1 MAESRLQVRG
11 LSKLFPGVRALD
23 AVDFDVQTGEVHALV
38 GENGAGKSTLIKIL
52 SGVHLPSA
60 GQILLDAS
68 PVSISSPEQAQL
80 MGISPVHQ
88 EVHLVPL
95 LSVAENIL
103 LGRQPKGRFGLI
115 DHRRMREIAGGYLAE
130 LGMPIDPAETL
141 AQLTVAKQQMVS
153 IARAL
158 SVNARILILDEP
170 TASMSDREA
179 KLLFDIIRRLRA
191 RGLSVIYI
199 SHRLEEV
206 FAVADRVTVL
216 RDGRAVGSHA
226 VGDITLNQVIQLM
239 VGREL
244 SDLFRKEEVAIG
256 PPVLEVKQLNVR
268 GVLHDISFTLHRG
281 EILGVAGLV
290 GAGRT
295 ELARAL
301 FGADR
306 RDSGEVLLDGKPMN
320 ARSPGEAIAHGLG
333 LAPEDRKQ
341 HGLIMGMSVAHNMTL
356 ANLFRRQRLGF
367 INLRRE
373 RDTAQDYVRRL
384 GIRTPDVQRDVKFLS
399 GGNQQRVVIAKWLET
414 RPRVLILDEPTQGV
428 DVGAK
433 AEIHALMVDLARSG
447 VGILM
452 ISSDLPEVLQMSD
465 RLLVMHQGRITGCLG
480 REEASQ
486 EQVMRYATD
495 TVLQTAAPLPT
506 PTVRADLAT

>member
-1 MAESRLQVRG
+1 V
-11 LSKLFPGVRALD
+11 
-23 AVDFDVQTGEVHALV
+23 
-38 GENGAGKSTLIKIL
+38 
-52 SGVHLPSA
+52 
-60 GQILLDAS
+60 
-68 PVSISSPEQAQL
+68 
-80 MGISPVHQ
+80 
-88 EVHLVPL
+88 
-95 LSVAENIL
+95 
-103 LGRQPKGRFGLI
+103 
-115 DHRRMREIAGGYLAE
+115 
-130 LGMPIDPAETL
+130 
-141 AQLTVAKQQMVS
+141 
-153 IARAL
+153 
-158 SVNARILILDEP
+158 LILDEP
-170 TASMSDREA
+170 TASISDREA
-179 KLLFDIIRRLRA
+179 QLLFDIIRRLRA

-206 FAVADRVTVL
+206 FEIADRVTVL

-226 VGDITLNQVIQLM
+226 VGDVTLNQVIRLM

-244 SDLFRKEEVAIG
+244 SDLFRKEEVPIG
-256 PPVLEVKQLNVR
+256 QPVLEVKHLSVR

-281 EILGVAGLV
+281 EILGLAGLV

-295 ELARAL
+295 ELAMAL

-306 RDSGEVLLDGKPMN
+306 RDAGEVLLDGKPMD

-341 HGLIMGMSVAHNMTL
+341 HGLVMGMSVAHNVTL
-356 ANLFRRQRLGF
+356 ANLFRRHRLGF
-367 INLRRE
+367 INLGRE
-373 RDTAQDYVRRL
+373 RRTAEDYVRRL

-465 RLLVMHQGRITGCLG
+465 RLLVMHQGRVTGCLS
-480 REEASQ
+480 RAEATQ

-495 TVLQTAAPLPT
+495 TVLQTAEPVPQSPAEAESAL
-506 PTVRADLAT
+506 